1 LPRAMASLCSWA
13 ARRLAWRESPARS
26 HGVAELLAG
35 GPAEVGV
42 GGLAGLAGGG
52 GDSGQA
58 DQRFGVGNRARQSPV
73 PAGSRAARMVRLPA
87 NRKA

>member
-58 DQRFGVGNRARQSPV
+58 DQRFGGREPG
-73 PAGSRAARMVRLPA
+73 PAVTGPGGQPCGPDGAPSS
-87 NRKA
+87 